1 MQNRRQDFSR
11 ALGVLIVSFLCS
23 SCVLLVGLDPAE
35 KLASEIEKNSNRLRS
50 SGAEKLQFTFVP
62 DPQRLSYASKE
73 DLSIN
78 LKFNT
83 EHFEREGDSTLVFNR
98 WTYTTYHNRFVTV
111 PGNLEAKKDAC
122 EEFTI
127 KLRKKGNGIELYG
140 IQ

>member
-1 MQNRRQDFSR
+1 MRKWRQVFSR
-11 ALGVLIVSFLCS
+11 ALGALIVSFLCS

-35 KLASEIEKNSNRLRS
+35 KLASEIEKNSKRLRN
-50 SGAEKLQFTFVP
+50 SGDAALQFGFVP
-62 DPQRLSYASKE
+62 DPQRLSFASNE

-83 EHFEREGDSTLVFNR
+83 EHFDREGESTLVFNR

-111 PGNLEAKKDAC
+111 PENLEAKKDAC

-127 KLRKKGNGIELYG
+127 KLRKRGEGIELYE